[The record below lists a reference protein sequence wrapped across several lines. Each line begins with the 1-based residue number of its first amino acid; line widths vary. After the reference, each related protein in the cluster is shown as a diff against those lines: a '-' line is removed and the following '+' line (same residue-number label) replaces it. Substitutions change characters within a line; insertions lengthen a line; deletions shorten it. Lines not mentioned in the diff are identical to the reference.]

1 MGVLGAA
8 LSLTKEQEVVLQVFT
23 ACMGIV
29 YVIERMLIVF
39 SSNSSGDKSHT
50 HSGIGQPHPSMLL
63 KQYGGVVYMDYNAT
77 TPIFPEVSAA
87 MQPYCLTS
95 FGNPSSDHVY
105 GRPCAAAIACAR
117 AHVGALI
124 NAQDAANE
132 IIFTSCGSESDNR
145 AIDIALQRAAGREA
159 ATHETNWSPMGKA
172 RRRPHVIT
180 SSVEHPAVLVYLRHL
195 CDTKAIAL
203 TVCGVDVTGC
213 VDVAEVKGALTRETV
228 LVTVMHSNNE
238 SGAVQ
243 PIADIVQAVR
253 VYCDANTGVNILVHS
268 DAAQSLGKVTMS
280 VMLLLVLT
288 SPSDYS
294 MSTF

>member
-23 ACMGIV
+23 ACMGVV

-39 SSNSSGDKSHT
+39 SSKSGDKSHT
-50 HSGIGQPHPSMLL
+50 HSGIGQPHPSMRL

-77 TPIFPEVSAA
+77 TPIFPEVNAA

-124 NAQDAANE
+124 NAQDAAKE

-159 ATHETNWSPMGKA
+159 AAHEASWSPMGKA
-172 RRRPHVIT
+172 RRRPHVVT

-195 CDTKAIAL
+195 CDTKVIAL
-203 TVCGVDVTGC
+203 TVCGVDVTGR
-213 VDVAEVKGALTRETV
+213 VDVAEVKDALTKQTV

-253 VYCDANTGVNILVHS
+253 AYCDVNTGVDILVHT
-268 DAAQSLGKVTMS
+268 DAAQSLGKVTVS
-280 VMLLLVLT
+280 VLRLLVPT
-288 SPSDYS
+288 SYSDYS
-294 MSTF
+294 MSTS

>member
-1 MGVLGAA
+1 MGVLGTA
-8 LSLTKEQEVVLQVFT
+8 LSLTKEQEVLLQIFT
-23 ACMGIV
+23 ACLVVV
-29 YVIERMLIVF
+29 YVIERTLSVF
-39 SSNSSGDKSHT
+39 TSDSSAGGKSHT
-50 HSGIGQPHPSMLL
+50 HSGIGEAHPSMLL
-63 KQYGGVVYMDYNAT
+63 KQYGGVAYMDYNAT

-124 NAQDAANE
+124 NVQDAVKE
-132 IIFTSCGSESDNR
+132 VIFTSCGSESDNR
-145 AIDIALQRAAGREA
+145 AIDIALQRAAGLKAAAHEA
-159 ATHETNWSPMGKA
+159 SWSPMGKA
-172 RRRPHVIT
+172 SRRPHVVT

-195 CDTKAIAL
+195 SDTKAITL
-203 TVCGVDVTGC
+203 TVCGVDVTGR
-213 VDVAEVKGALTRETV
+213 VDAAEVTDALTRQTV

-253 VYCDANTGVNILVHS
+253 AYCDANTGVDILVHS
-268 DAAQSLGKVTMS
+268 DAAQSIGKVS
-280 VMLLLVLT
+280 VVPP
-288 SPSDYS
+288 PSEYLHE
-294 MSTF
+294 